1 MLDGPARPTLV
12 PVSFGTMF
20 EITGRLVRRHLRLL
34 LVLAAVFLLI
44 PALVGAVAWIVLFDA
59 LLPYLP
65 DPNGARAAVTTAQ
78 ADALVRASLTFIAA
92 SLLEAVASA
101 MVAVAFSR
109 VVATDYAARRPGFRE
124 AAVAVARRG
133 PAAVGAILLSLGATI
148 AIGLGG
154 ATIALAIISASGTDA
169 RGGGLGVFL
178 ALIVVVSCVAVAI
191 VLSVRWSLALVA
203 VAVDGTGP
211 LGALI
216 RSWRLTAGAA
226 WRTLGVVVLATLI
239 TAVLGGL
246 VSELLGL
253 TLADLVFGEA
263 SEQALVLRTGIS
275 AVVAV
280 AFAPILPVAVTV
292 LYFDQRVR
300 SEGDAAPP

>member
-65 DPNGARAAVTTAQ
+65 DPNGARAAVTLAQ
-78 ADALVRASLTFIAA
+78 GEDLVRASLIFVAA
-92 SLLEAVASA
+92 ALLEAVASA
-101 MVAVAFSR
+101 LAAVAFSR

-124 AAVAVARRG
+124 AAVTVARRG

-203 VAVDGTGP
+203 VAVERMGP

-226 WRTLGVVVLATLI
+226 WRTFGVVVVATLI

-263 SEQALVLRTGIS
+263 SEQALAMRTGIS
-275 AVVAV
+275 AVVAI

-292 LYFDQRVR
+292 LYFDRRVR
-300 SEGDAAPP
+300 AEGDAALP